1 MAVKLTVPKGWKK
14 GTIGELVVGI
24 RGVTCASEDVLAAP
38 NDSSVMLLRSNNIK
52 DGRINFE
59 EVYHLPPTY
68 VSDAQTARMGDVAVC
83 MSNGSKRLVGKAARI
98 SKNDAERKIAVGA
111 FCALFRPTTNA
122 DPHFVPYLFDTESY
136 RRELHITL
144 SGSAIN
150 NLKNSDIEG
159 IKIPLPPLAEQRK
172 IAEILRTWDE
182 AIETAEAE
190 LKAKQE
196 RKRGLVQI
204 FINVSVEGVEALMKK
219 GRPKVLLSKL
229 GTLKKGGA
237 ILREK
242 LRPQGAA
249 VILYGDIYT
258 KYAEIVT
265 RFVSRVDS
273 SAVVDGVR
281 LNYGDIVFAGSG
293 ETAEEIGKCIAYVG
307 NEEAYAGGDVI
318 ILSNHGQDA
327 RYLGYALNAED
338 AIRQKMRLGQ
348 GSSVMH
354 LYKDD
359 VGSIQIP
366 LPPLAEQ
373 RKIAEV
379 LQSEDEAIDALK
391 TKAELLRAQKRGL
404 MQKLLTGEVRVAA

>member
-1 MAVKLTVPKGWKK
+1 M
-14 GTIGELVVGI
+14 
-24 RGVTCASEDVLAAP
+24 
-38 NDSSVMLLRSNNIK
+38 
-52 DGRINFE
+52 
-59 EVYHLPPTY
+59 
-68 VSDAQTARMGDVAVC
+68 
-83 MSNGSKRLVGKAARI
+83 
-98 SKNDAERKIAVGA
+98 
-111 FCALFRPTTNA
+111 
-122 DPHFVPYLFDTESY
+122 
-136 RRELHITL
+136 
-144 SGSAIN
+144 
-150 NLKNSDIEG
+150 
-159 IKIPLPPLAEQRK
+159 
-172 IAEILRTWDE
+172 
-182 AIETAEAE
+182 
-190 LKAKQE
+190 LKAPQ
-196 RKRGLVQI
+196 
-204 FINVSVEGVEALMKK
+204 
-219 GRPKVLLSKL
+219 KVLLSKL

-242 LRPQGAA
+242 LRPEGAA

-265 RFVSRVDS
+265 RLVSRVDP

-281 LNYGDIVFAGSG
+281 LNDGDIVFAGSG

-307 NEEAYAGGDVI
+307 NEEAYAGGDVV

-373 RKIAEV
+373 RKIAEI
-379 LQSEDEAIDALK
+379 LRTWDEAIEIAE
-391 TKAELLRAQKRGL
+391 AELKVKQERKRWLMDKLLVGNWPKRTIEELFELEGSGIDKVILPDEQVVPLVNYMDAYRKRVLKHADVQAETSVSPNDLMRCQLKRGDIVLTPSSETPDDIAHSALINFEPGNAVHSYHLFRLRARSADEIVHDFRAFFLNHISVRRQFIRICSGTTRFTLTLPGVRAIKVSLPPIKHQQYAAEVLNDATSQEELASQRVESLRTQKRGL
-404 MQKLLTGEVRVAA
+404 MQKLLTGEVRVAV